1 MGMEKADVFRQTYEN
16 YLKEISGIDLERVAP
31 IIGAKKRD
39 NGVVIPYLN
48 REYTIAPGGVT
59 YDGGKTAVFSVSVV
73 LLKYVLMAPKTRP
86 APKDQWMNFRD
97 FPDAGPLVTY
107 FGSNVIK
114 VLERGFEGRVNML
127 RQRCLALGAKNSSF
141 ASTFD
146 LSVTIPVLP
155 NVTVILNFNDRDDE
169 FPCVAN
175 ILFDSTVALC
185 LDMESV
191 AIVGATLANVILEK
205 GAQGQG

>member
-1 MGMEKADVFRQTYEN
+1 MEKADVFRQTYEN
-16 YLKEISGIDLERVAP
+16 YLKKISEIDLERIAP

-39 NGVVIPYLN
+39 GGVVIPYID
-48 REYTIAPGGVT
+48 REYTVAPGGVT
-59 YDGGKTAVFSVSVV
+59 DDAGKTAFFPVSVV
-73 LLKYVLMAPKTRP
+73 LLKYVLMAPGERP
-86 APKDQWMNFRD
+86 IPKGQWMNFRD

-107 FGSNVIK
+107 FGSNVIQ
-114 VLERGFEGRVNML
+114 VLEREFEGQVNML
-127 RQRCLALGAKNSSF
+127 RQRCLELGAKNSPF

-169 FPCVAN
+169 FPGVAN
-175 ILFDSTVALC
+175 LLFDRTVALC

-191 AIVGATLANVILEK
+191 AIAGVTLAEVIL
-205 GAQGQG
+205 GDRVRGQG